1 MDLSN
6 FITYDKK
13 ESLLLSIAK
22 SNQEIVENT
31 HSKPQETLE
40 FKMTKQKESFSFD
53 VPLILNEKWMMG
65 VTSLEV
71 YNTVYNITE
80 KNNKLQII
88 LNDQQLREL
97 KLDSGL
103 ILFVEDL
110 YVTYFGKPYTL
121 SEYNEFVE
129 KANKL
134 ITNSYSKK
142 NKLTRIDFDYLTKI
156 VKSLNEIYNNRL
168 NQETINQ
175 EKLKQERSLAKLNRE
190 RIIKEYKD
198 HLKQVKINW
207 EEIKWEEIIL
217 EDAKATATANAASQT
232 TQENHEDDEDDEDGE
247 VNRVSSQVNQTNQI
261 NQINLP
267 PFDIV
272 ENDFFEI
279 YLTPGVYELVDI
291 NNAIKQKINESD
303 YDFKFDLIPDTISMK
318 SVLTT
323 SNNIQFNSKLNTV
336 LGFTH
341 TVYPPGTHTSEKPV
355 MITTTDKVHLK
366 CDCVD
371 GSIVNGIREQIL
383 FSFNLSAPPGYK
395 IIKEPTTVLYKS
407 INKTRLDTIQFFLE
421 DSNHN
426 PVDFNGETLT
436 FTIQIIKI

>member
-1 MDLSN
+1 MDLST
-6 FITYDKK
+6 FVTYDKK

-53 VPLILNEKWMMG
+53 VPLLLPEKWMMG

-88 LNDQQLREL
+88 LNDQQLKEL

-175 EKLKQERSLAKLNRE
+175 EKLNQEKLNRE

-207 EEIKWEEIIL
+207 KEIKWEEIIL
-217 EDAKATATANAASQT
+217 EDATTNTASQT
-232 TQENHEDDEDDEDGE
+232 TQENHEDDEDDE
-247 VNRVSSQVNQTNQI
+247 VNQVNQANQI

-395 IIKEPTTVLYKS
+395 IIKEPTTVLYKL

-421 DSNHN
+421 DSNHDS
-426 PVDFNGETLT
+426 VDFNGETLT
-436 FTIQIIKI
+436 FTIQNIKI

>member
-80 KNNKLQII
+80 KNNKLEI
-88 LNDQQLREL
+88 LLTKQQLEEHRVDTEIVP
-97 KLDSGL
+97 K
-103 ILFVEDL
+103 IKDL
-110 YVTYFGKPYTL
+110 YETSDDKFI
-121 SEYNEFVE
+121 E
-129 KANKL
+129 KTNTL
-134 ITNSYSKK
+134 ITNSYTKK
-142 NKLTRIDFDYLTKI
+142 KKKLTRKDF
-156 VKSLNEIYNNRL
+156 
-168 NQETINQ
+168 NQ
-175 EKLKQERSLAKLNRE
+175 LKEL
-190 RIIKEYKD
+190 I
-198 HLKQVKINW
+198 
-207 EEIKWEEIIL
+207 
-217 EDAKATATANAASQT
+217 
-232 TQENHEDDEDDEDGE
+232 E
-247 VNRVSSQVNQTNQI
+247 VFNYPDQQI
-261 NQINLP
+261 HIP
-267 PFDIV
+267 D
-272 ENDFFEI
+272 FEI
-279 YLTPGVYELVDI
+279 EHDSFGIQLTPGAYELVDI
-291 NNAIKQKINESD
+291 NASVKQIINESD
-303 YDFKFDLIPDTISMK
+303 YDFKFDLIADTISMK

>member
-1 MDLSN
+1 
-6 FITYDKK
+6 
-13 ESLLLSIAK
+13 
-22 SNQEIVENT
+22 
-31 HSKPQETLE
+31 
-40 FKMTKQKESFSFD
+40 MTKQKESFSFD
-53 VPLILNEKWMMG
+53 VPLLLPEKWMMG

-88 LNDQQLREL
+88 LNDQQLKEL

-175 EKLKQERSLAKLNRE
+175 EKLNQEKLNRE

-207 EEIKWEEIIL
+207 KEIKWEEIIL
-217 EDAKATATANAASQT
+217 EDAKATATTNTASQT
-232 TQENHEDDEDDEDGE
+232 TQENHEDDEDGE
-247 VNRVSSQVNQTNQI
+247 VNQVNQANQI

-421 DSNHN
+421 DSNHDS
-426 PVDFNGETLT
+426 VDFNGETLT